1 VVSSTPTYGRTPS
14 TFTFTVDRTFS
25 SVFFHLSSI
34 TLQILY
40 PLSCVPFPRMS
51 TPRGLLI
58 PDSQHGRDI
67 AHFFITIHPTTIGED
82 IGTPDVKVLLK
93 YSAND
98 RFYHH
103 LPFQECQGLGHA
115 SYAPFSASSIQDCR
129 PRTTLLPSPHIPS
142 NSFHIR
148 TFASSVFPVP
158 ISVFTL
164 FKFRY
169 HSSSCWDGWS

>member
-1 VVSSTPTYGRTPS
+1 MDSPL
-14 TFTFTVDRTFS
+14 TFTFDRIFP
-25 SVFFHLSSI
+25 SVFFHFSSSI
-34 TLQILY
+34 ILQILS

-51 TPRGLLI
+51 TPRVLLI

-67 AHFFITIHPTTIGED
+67 AHFSVTIHPTTISEV
-82 IGTPDVKVLLK
+82 IGTPGVKVLLK

-98 RFYHH
+98 HFYHH
-103 LPFQECQGLGHA
+103 LRFQDCQGLGHA

-142 NSFHIR
+142 TSFHIR